1 MHQKDGTCAPL
12 ALEAEPSEWCDAAST
27 GDEIT
32 MKPTLLMA
40 PKMPAGLV
48 ARLQQDY
55 VVLGPMERPV
65 PEALPPGAQAAR
77 VLLTV
82 GGWRTDAAL
91 IDALPH
97 LGLIACYGTGI
108 EGVDQAHAKSHGIL
122 LSNAADANADAV
134 AEFAIGLMLA
144 SVRQI
149 GKGDRFIRA
158 GRWQGNA
165 VERMPIVPGLR
176 GRRLGIYGLGAIGTR
191 IAAIATA
198 LGMEIAY
205 HNRSRRAELPYR
217 YEGSLTGLA
226 EWSDVLMVAV
236 RASAENRHAVNA
248 EVLKALG
255 PQGHLINISR
265 GIAVDEEALCDA
277 LEQGVIAG
285 AGLDVFEAE
294 PHVPK
299 RLKALDNA
307 VLTPHIA
314 AMADSAQAAQQALLL
329 RNLEAFFSGQP
340 LPSGVPL

>member
-1 MHQKDGTCAPL
+1 
-12 ALEAEPSEWCDAAST
+12 
-27 GDEIT
+27 
-32 MKPTLLMA
+32 
-40 PKMPAGLV
+40 
-48 ARLQQDY
+48 
-55 VVLGPMERPV
+55 MERPV
-65 PEALPPGAQAAR
+65 PEALPPGAKTAR

-91 IDALPH
+91 IDALPG

-108 EGVDQAHAKSHGIL
+108 EGVDQAHVRARGIL

-158 GRWQGNA
+158 GGWKGNA
-165 VERMPIVPGLR
+165 IERMPIVPGLR
-176 GRRLGIYGLGAIGTR
+176 GRRLGIYGLGAIGGR
-191 IAAIATA
+191 IATIAAA

-217 YEGSLTGLA
+217 YEDSLVGLA

-236 RASAENRHAVNA
+236 RASTENRHAVNA
-248 EVLKALG
+248 AVLQALG
-255 PQGHLINISR
+255 RQGHLVNISR
-265 GIAVDEEALCDA
+265 GIAVDEAALCDA
-277 LEQGVIAG
+277 LEQGMIAG

-294 PHVPK
+294 PNVPD
-299 RLKALDNA
+299 RLRALDNA

-329 RNLEAFFSGQP
+329 RNLEAFFSGRP